1 MPPTR
6 RRARQVPD
14 PLERAQL
21 QATLA
26 HAATVL
32 YAGAWPATRT
42 AAAGA
47 RAVTARLLR
56 PQCA

>member
-32 YAGAWPATRT
+32 YT
-42 AAAGA
+42 GA
-47 RAVTARLLR
+47 RLSCTPALR
-56 PQCA
+56 VRVR